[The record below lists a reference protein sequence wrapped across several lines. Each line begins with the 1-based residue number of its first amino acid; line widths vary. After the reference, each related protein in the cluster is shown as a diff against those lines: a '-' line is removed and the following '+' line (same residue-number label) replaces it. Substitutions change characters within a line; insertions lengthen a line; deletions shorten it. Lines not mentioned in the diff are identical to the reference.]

1 MVPDPWA
8 APQEPSGTAPD
19 VARSCDGS
27 PGTAPHTGKMTHT
40 AEPVRTVVV
49 IGAGPRGTA
58 IVERL
63 VAASSAEEWQGAL
76 TVHLVDPQ
84 VGQGGAVWRRD
95 QPEVLLMNTTT
106 CQTTMYPDET
116 CHPLLPVPHRRTLAD
131 HLADEGLGPSDF
143 ASRAAHGRYLAHVLE
158 QAIADADP
166 ARLRIVTHPAEALD
180 VTGPADGPQRVRL
193 SDGRVLRADAVA
205 LALGHLPTALGPRSQ
220 QLADAA
226 ERHGLVHIG
235 PANPLEVDYAALLGL
250 DAVAVQGMG
259 LNFYDAIG
267 MLTAVAGGR
276 FEPDPSAPSG
286 LRYLPGGGEP
296 LLVVGSRSGMVYRP
310 KPDLP
315 QDQLTPY
322 PLQVLTS
329 ERVLDLA
336 VRSAGVDH
344 EREVMP
350 LMLAELRR
358 ALAEAGH
365 EELASDEALIR
376 LLFPF
381 GRRGGESA
389 DAHRRTREVLARAL
403 AAATAPDPAW
413 VLVHRVLIALRMQ
426 VNRLIDLGAYTTE
439 SVRRDIDGHLRNAF
453 ASWASGPPVL
463 RARQVLALEEA
474 GLVRFTGPRMHLDI
488 DEAAGRFAVRGAEG
502 IVTLCD
508 GVLDAHLPPVD
519 LPAYRSALLGAWRER
534 GEVQKDHWASRGSR
548 HRMLTGSIAVD
559 GLYAPIGTDDT
570 VYERRLLVG
579 VPVSTAQPGSAITAE
594 PGTSPQ
600 LLRHAEAVALRLAR
614 AGGALAAE

>member
-1 MVPDPWA
+1 
-8 APQEPSGTAPD
+8 
-19 VARSCDGS
+19 
-27 PGTAPHTGKMTHT
+27 MTH
-40 AEPVRTVVV
+40 AADPVRTVVV

-63 VAASSAEEWQGAL
+63 VAASRTAAWDGAL

-84 VGQGGAVWRRD
+84 VGLGGAVWRHD
-95 QPEVLLMNTTT
+95 QPDVLLMNTTT
-106 CQTTMYPDET
+106 CQTTMYPDES
-116 CHPLLPVPHRRTLAD
+116 CHATLPVPRTETLAD
-131 HLADEGLGPSDF
+131 HLAGEGLGPSDY

-158 QAIADADP
+158 SAMADADP
-166 ARLRIVTHPAEALD
+166 ARLRIVLHPAEAVD

-205 LALGHLPTALGPRSQ
+205 LALGHLATALSPRSQ

-226 ERHGLVHIG
+226 ERHGLVHLG
-235 PANPLEVDYAALLGL
+235 PANPLEVDYASLLGRE
-250 DAVAVQGMG
+250 AVAVQGMG
-259 LNFYDAIG
+259 LNFYDAVG
-267 MLTAVAGGR
+267 MLTTVAGGR

-286 LRYLPGGGEP
+286 LRYVRGGGEP

-315 QDQLTPY
+315 IEQLRPY
-322 PLQVLTS
+322 PLEVLTS
-329 ERVLDLA
+329 ERVLELA

-344 EREVMP
+344 EKEVMP
-350 LMLAELRR
+350 LLLAELRR
-358 ALAEAGH
+358 ALRAAGH
-365 EELASDEALIR
+365 ADMATDEALIR

-381 GRRGGESA
+381 GRRGGESQ
-389 DAHRRTREVLARAL
+389 DAHRRTRDVLRGAL
-403 AAATAPDPAW
+403 EAATAPDPAW
-413 VLVHRVLIALRMQ
+413 VLAFRVLIALRIQ
-426 VNRLIDLGAYTTE
+426 VNRLTDLGAYTTE

-474 GLVRFTGPRMHLDI
+474 GLVRFVGPRMHIDI
-488 DEAAGRFAVRGAEG
+488 DEEAGRYAVHGGEG
-502 IVTLCD
+502 LVAHCD
-508 GVLDAHLPPVD
+508 GVLEAHLPGVD
-519 LPAYRSALLGAWRER
+519 LTAYRSALLGAWRER

-559 GLYAPIGTDDT
+559 GLYAPIGADGT
-570 VYERRLLVG
+570 VYERRLMVG

-600 LLRHAEAVALRLAR
+600 LLRHAEAVAVRLAR
-614 AGGALAAE
+614 AGGALAGE

>member
-1 MVPDPWA
+1 
-8 APQEPSGTAPD
+8 
-19 VARSCDGS
+19 
-27 PGTAPHTGKMTHT
+27 MTH
-40 AEPVRTVVV
+40 AADPLRTVVV

-63 VAASSAEEWQGAL
+63 VAASRTGTWRGPL

-84 VGQGGAVWRRD
+84 VGLGGAVWRLD

-106 CQTTMYPDET
+106 CQTTLYPDES
-116 CHPLLPVPHRRTLAD
+116 CHPLLPVPRRESLAD
-131 HLADEGLGPSDF
+131 HLAGEGLGPSDF
-143 ASRAAHGRYLAHVLE
+143 ASRAAHGRYLAHVLDRALAE
-158 QAIADADP
+158 ADP
-166 ARLRIVTHPAEALD
+166 DRLRIVTHPAEAVD

-226 ERHGLVHIG
+226 ERHGLVHLG
-235 PANPLEVDYAALLGL
+235 PANPLEVDYAALLGRE
-250 DAVAVQGMG
+250 AVAVQGMG

-267 MLTAVAGGR
+267 MLSSVAGGR
-276 FEPDPSAPSG
+276 FEPDPAARSG

-296 LLVVGSRSGMVYRP
+296 VLVVGSRSGMVYRP

-315 QDQLTPY
+315 QERLTPY
-322 PLQVLTS
+322 RLQVLTS
-329 ERVLDLA
+329 ERVLELA

-344 EREVMP
+344 ERDVMP

-358 ALAEAGH
+358 ALREAGH
-365 EELASDEALIR
+365 AELASDEALIR

-403 AAATAPDPAW
+403 EAATAPDPAW

-488 DEAAGRFAVRGAEG
+488 DEEAGRFAVRGAEG
-502 IVTLCD
+502 APIPCD
-508 GVLDAHLPPVD
+508 GVLEAHLPPVD

-570 VYERRLLVG
+570 VFERRLLVG

-614 AGGALAAE
+614 AGGAWQGE

>member
-1 MVPDPWA
+1 
-8 APQEPSGTAPD
+8 
-19 VARSCDGS
+19 
-27 PGTAPHTGKMTHT
+27 MTH
-40 AEPVRTVVV
+40 AADPVRTVAV

-63 VAASSAEEWQGAL
+63 VAASTMEEWQGPL

-84 VGQGGAVWRRD
+84 VGRGGAVWRHD

-106 CQTTMYPDET
+106 CQTTLYPDES
-116 CHPLLPVPHRRTLAD
+116 CHPLLPVPHSESLAD
-131 HLADEGLGPSDF
+131 HLAGEGLGPSDF

-158 QAIADADP
+158 TALADADP
-166 ARLRIVTHPAEALD
+166 ERLRIVLHAAEAVD

-226 ERHGLVHIG
+226 ERHGLVHLG
-235 PANPLEVDYAALLGL
+235 PANPLEVDYASLLGRE
-250 DAVAVQGMG
+250 AVAVQGMG

-267 MLTAVAGGR
+267 MLTSAAGGR
-276 FEPDPSAPSG
+276 FEEAPGTVAG
-286 LRYLPGGGEP
+286 LRYVPGGAEP
-296 LLVVGSRSGMVYRP
+296 LLVIGSRSGMVYRP

-315 QDQLTPY
+315 QEQLSPY

-329 ERVLDLA
+329 ERVLELA

-344 EREVMP
+344 EGEVMP

-358 ALAEAGH
+358 ALRGAGH
-365 EELASDEALIR
+365 AELASDEALIR

-381 GRRGGESA
+381 GRRGGDSA
-389 DAHRRTREVLARAL
+389 DAHRRTREVLATAL
-403 AAATAPDPAW
+403 AAATEPDPAW

-463 RARQVLALEEA
+463 RARQVLALEAA

-488 DEAAGRFAVRGAEG
+488 DEGAGRFAVRGG
-502 IVTLCD
+502 DGSVILCD
-508 GVLDAHLPPVD
+508 GVLEAHLPPVD

-534 GEVQKDHWASRGSR
+534 GEAQKDHWASRGSR
-548 HRMLTGSIAVD
+548 RRMLTGSIAVD
-559 GLYAPIGTDDT
+559 GLYAPIGVDDT
-570 VYERRLLVG
+570 VYERRMLVG

-594 PGTSPQ
+594 PGASPQ
-600 LLRHAEAVALRLAR
+600 LLRHAETVAVRLAR